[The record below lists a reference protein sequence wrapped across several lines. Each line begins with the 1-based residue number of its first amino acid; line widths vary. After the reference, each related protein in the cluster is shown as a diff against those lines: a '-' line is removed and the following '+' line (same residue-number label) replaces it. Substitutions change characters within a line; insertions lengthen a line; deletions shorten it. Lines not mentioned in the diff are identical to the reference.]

1 MKPSRWA
8 WMAFLTIASRAAS
21 GVSSVKAG
29 FVPGSGEVQG
39 TARQGTREGRF
50 HTSGHY
56 GEKRLGF
63 DSDAEVELHGR

>member
-1 MKPSRWA
+1 
-8 WMAFLTIASRAAS
+8 MAFLTIASRAAS
-21 GVSSVKAG
+21 GVRSVKAG
-29 FVPGSGEVQG
+29 FVPGSVRFRGPRVK
-39 TARQGTREGRF
+39 ARVKGRF